1 MTRQPPH
8 EDWVVYLVVLGVV
21 AAMMLGKYLIG
32 KADEPIENVIKED
45 IEELEHLVEDIEE
58 KIK

>member
-21 AAMMLGKYLIG
+21 AAMMFGKYLIG
-32 KADEPIENVIKED
+32 KGDKPINDVIKKD
-45 IEELEHLVEDIEE
+45 VEELEHIIEDIEE